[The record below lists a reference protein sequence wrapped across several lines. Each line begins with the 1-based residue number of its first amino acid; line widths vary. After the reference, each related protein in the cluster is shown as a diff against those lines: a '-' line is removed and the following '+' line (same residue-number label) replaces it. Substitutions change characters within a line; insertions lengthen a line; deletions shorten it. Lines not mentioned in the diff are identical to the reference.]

1 MITNLAKKQKSIYLF
16 GEKSL
21 KTKSTIKYMEYSSSD
36 SLGKS
41 QIQGVLASSLIG
53 EKYTLDKNRTGTN
66 VVFQPSGSFFSTLA
80 IVDTSDNTDTHS
92 ETNDDDEDDDD
103 EDDDKNGRFNF
114 INDPINSFFIGS
126 ITVVGLFVLFRLL
139 QKTK

>member
-1 MITNLAKKQKSIYLF
+1 
-16 GEKSL
+16 
-21 KTKSTIKYMEYSSSD
+21 MEYSYSD

-80 IVDTSDNTDTHS
+80 IVDTSDNTETHS
-92 ETNDDDEDDDD
+92 DTNDDEEKDD
-103 EDDDKNGRFNF
+103 ENKGGRFNF

-126 ITVVGLFVLFRLL
+126 VTVVGLFVLFRLL

>member
-1 MITNLAKKQKSIYLF
+1 
-16 GEKSL
+16 
-21 KTKSTIKYMEYSSSD
+21 MEYSSSD

-53 EKYTLDKNRTGTN
+53 EKYSLDKNRTGTN

-80 IVDTSDNTDTHS
+80 MVDTSDNTDTHS
-92 ETNDDDEDDDD
+92 ETDDDDD
-103 EDDDKNGRFNF
+103 EKNGRFNF

>member
-1 MITNLAKKQKSIYLF
+1 
-16 GEKSL
+16 
-21 KTKSTIKYMEYSSSD
+21 MEYSSSD

-92 ETNDDDEDDDD
+92 ETDDDE
-103 EDDDKNGRFNF
+103 KNGRFNF